1 MLFRISGCLLP
12 NTFLDHWMNYRDKK
26 PGLCSQFCHVILVWR
41 MCSVLSLGEG
51 SGFGY
56 CAFTS
61 AERNLKEE
69 DEVAHTDV
77 VTQGRLRREHADMVQ
92 GSTLLDKE
100 ATASHLYSSSHVQ
113 PLSPVYPHP
122 HSLLSRV
129 LVHKLLSSMLCRH
142 AGQML
147 IHS

>member
-1 MLFRISGCLLP
+1 MPIAKYLP
-12 NTFLDHWMNYRDKK
+12 RPLNELQRDKK
-26 PGLCSQFCHVILVWR
+26 PGQCSQFCCVTLVWR
-41 MCSVLSLGEG
+41 MCSVLTLSAG

-61 AERNLKEE
+61 TGRSLKKE

-77 VTQGRLRREHADMVQ
+77 VTQARLYRELADIVQ
-92 GSTLLDKE
+92 GSTLLDEE
-100 ATASHLYSSSHVQ
+100 ATASHLYSCTHVQ
-113 PLSPVYPHP
+113 PLSPVYPDP

-129 LVHKLLSSMLCRH
+129 SVHKLLSSMLCRH